1 MHLLRYVVKC
11 TVTDSPLNTQTSC
24 SKCPSSVWIPFLT
37 CVTRELVN
45 LQNTAALL
53 MLLATG
59 NSFISLH
66 YEYLLDATTVHEI
79 VRYTCDVMWEC
90 VIPAYISARDRN
102 DWLLT
107 ADEFYE
113 KTSFPNCI

>member
-1 MHLLRYVVKC
+1 
-11 TVTDSPLNTQTSC
+11 
-24 SKCPSSVWIPFLT
+24 
-37 CVTRELVN
+37 VTRELVN

-90 VIPAYISARDRN
+90 VIPAYMSARDRN